1 MTSYVPVTEGLELRW
16 HSGTIHRL
24 HLSLICVFPC
34 LSSGDMLGRKKG
46 GFFLCVI
53 CRVQYLSR
61 SVACSYSRLSGG
73 VIVFLSIFPTL
84 RFFPFLLRSSL
95 VLRLVEK
102 RIGI

>member
-1 MTSYVPVTEGLELRW
+1 MAFWDYPSLASFPYLR
-16 HSGTIHRL
+16 
-24 HLSLICVFPC
+24 LSLFIF
-34 LSSGDMLGRKKG
+34 GRHAGQEKG
-46 GFFLCVI
+46 VVFLCVT